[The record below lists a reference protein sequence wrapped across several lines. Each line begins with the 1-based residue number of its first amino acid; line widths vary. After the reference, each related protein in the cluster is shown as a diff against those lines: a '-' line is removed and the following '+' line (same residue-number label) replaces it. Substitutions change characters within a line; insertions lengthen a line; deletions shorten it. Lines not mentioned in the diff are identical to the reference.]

1 MVSIPNNPSIQN
13 MMNINNNNLNINRV
27 NNNIN
32 NINRMN
38 INNEKGDKKKKKKI
52 NNLFIDENQN
62 KTNFDLLLKS
72 VIPLYKISPY
82 FDIYKLKIKN
92 IFDSMKTISLL
103 GLKNTYYNNGELLH
117 IWYSLTLSHL
127 YIKII
132 DKQLISQIFQE
143 IKARKKLSDNY
154 ILKKNEE
161 IVINE
166 SFFTLYFTTEYLDIN
181 FIETK
186 PDYNRKSYNSLIKI
200 ISNTI
205 PFFDKITL
213 KDIDLAKSFYSIL
226 YSSAKILK
234 PFTPHSFLVYYYF
247 KNELIQENKANIKLN
262 NEKYYKQII
271 AGILPL
277 KVNNEFFM
285 QKINFNN
292 NMTYKQPIQ
301 NYQNYGFY
309 NPDNFPFINITY
321 KILNEIQKYARGNSY
336 DYEHFIKIKNYNYN
350 K

>member
-1 MVSIPNNPSIQN
+1 M
-13 MMNINNNNLNINRV
+13 
-27 NNNIN
+27 
-32 NINRMN
+32 
-38 INNEKGDKKKKKKI
+38 
-52 NNLFIDENQN
+52 
-62 KTNFDLLLKS
+62 
-72 VIPLYKISPY
+72 
-82 FDIYKLKIKN
+82 
-92 IFDSMKTISLL
+92 SLL
-103 GLKNTYYNNGELLH
+103 GLKNTYYNNGELLN

-154 ILKKNEE
+154 ILKQNEE

-234 PFTPHSFLVYYYF
+234 PFTPHSFLVYYLF
-247 KNELIQENKANIKLN
+247 TNDLIQDNKTNINNSTN
-262 NEKYYKQII
+262 NEIYAKQII
-271 AGILPL
+271 AGILHF

-292 NMTYKQPIQ
+292 NMAYKQQIQ